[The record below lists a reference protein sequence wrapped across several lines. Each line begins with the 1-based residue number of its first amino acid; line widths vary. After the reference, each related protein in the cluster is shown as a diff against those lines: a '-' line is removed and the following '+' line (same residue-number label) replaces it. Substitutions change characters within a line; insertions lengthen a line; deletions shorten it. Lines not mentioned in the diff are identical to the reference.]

1 MFFNQ
6 NHSLETPRVTPLQ
19 NLLKTIHGVN
29 KFHIFQMGLLT
40 ERPLLLLL
48 SVFFFTILSFFP
60 SVMTATDYTN
70 LVYKGCADQKFE
82 DPTGIYSQNLKS
94 LFDSLT
100 SQAAQKTYSTSTSG
114 DGQNAITGWYQCRG
128 DLVTNQCYDCVS
140 KIPNMANKLC
150 GKVIAARVQLSGCYL
165 RYEVAGFKQISGT
178 ELLYKVC
185 GSIKASGAGFEQ
197 KRDSAFDMM
206 EDGVKSG
213 SSLFY
218 TGSYQSVYVLGQC
231 EGDLATD
238 DCGDCVKSAVQ
249 KVTNDCGDSFSG
261 QIYLHKCYI
270 SYSYYPNGVPND
282 SIPSSSSGKV
292 RETSFYF
299 ILFLPSW
306 V

>member
-1 MFFNQ
+1 
-6 NHSLETPRVTPLQ
+6 
-19 NLLKTIHGVN
+19 
-29 KFHIFQMGLLT
+29 MGLLT
-40 ERPLLLLL
+40 EQPLLLLL
-48 SVFFFTILSFFP
+48 CVFFFTILGFFP
-60 SVMTATDYTN
+60 SVITDADYTN

-82 DPTGIYSQNLKS
+82 DPTGIYSQNLNS

-100 SQAAQKTYSTSTSG
+100 SQSAQKAFSTRTSG

-128 DLVTNQCYDCVS
+128 DLTNNQCYDCVS
-140 KIPNMANKLC
+140 RIPKMENKLC
-150 GKVIAARVQLSGCYL
+150 GKAIAARVQLSGCYL
-165 RYEVAGFKQISGT
+165 RYEVAGFKQVSDT

-218 TGSYQSVYVLGQC
+218 TGTYQSVYVLGQC

-249 KVTNDCGDSFSG
+249 KVTSDCGDSISG

-282 SIPSSSSGKV
+282 SLPSSSSSGTEKQHTQRTVAIAVGGIAALGFLIVCLLFARSAMKKRGGKHG
-292 RETSFYF
+292 Y
-299 ILFLPSW
+299 
-306 V
+306 